1 MRTIDHVFVIL
12 STPQHVALLGIC
24 SCASA
29 PLALRE
35 GLLGTSE
42 PEFLAKLASD
52 LLPTTTAPSPRTGAV
67 STRRADLPP
76 ASADASEMAT
86 PRACLATTSDEP
98 PHGSA

>member
-1 MRTIDHVFVIL
+1 MRTTEHVFVIL

-42 PEFLAKLASD
+42 PEFLARLASE
-52 LLPTTTAPSPRTGAV
+52 LPTTTTAPATRPGAV
-67 STRRADLPP
+67 SPGRPDLPP
-76 ASADASEMAT
+76 VSADASKAANPWT
-86 PRACLATTSDEP
+86 CLATASDEP